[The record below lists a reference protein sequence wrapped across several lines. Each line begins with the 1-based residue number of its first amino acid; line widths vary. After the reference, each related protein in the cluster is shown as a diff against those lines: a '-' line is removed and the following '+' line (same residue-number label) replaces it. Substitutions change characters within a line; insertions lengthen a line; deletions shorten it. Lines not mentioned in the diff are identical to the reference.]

1 MAAALDIFVKLKHM
15 KRSILHSLA
24 VCFAGMCVWVMNL
37 PRAAAQSAP
46 VHFTTRVQSHTVDLN
61 QPFQVQFVLENAR
74 HISAFTPPAFKG
86 FQVLQNFQSQ
96 QTSII
101 NGQVSSSYTVT
112 YVLQPVRAGKFTID
126 GATATVDGATV
137 HSNPVT
143 IEVAPGLA
151 SSSNAGGGSTAST
164 PQLPVPAAPGFTP
177 PDEDESDWS
186 QFPGLI
192 RSGEDPMDVIRKN
205 VFVKVNV
212 DKTDVYQGEQIVAT
226 YKLYTRLQTTSDVV
240 KVPAFSGF
248 STHDID
254 LPNPPQATTEIVDGK
269 RYKVFTIRKTILF
282 PLQTGNLQL
291 DPVEIDNRVR
301 LYILNKSSRH
311 VRHGDPLEEFLKD
324 PFHFNPFDDPFFD
337 DPFGGGSGLT
347 YRDFDYHLT
356 SNPVT
361 IHVKPLPEEGKPE
374 NFTGAV
380 GHFTVTATVDKDNL
394 STDDAGTLKLTISGE
409 GNLQMISSPTVN
421 FPGSFDTY
429 DPKIEDHF
437 QKNSIPFSGSRT
449 FEYVFMPHAAGDYT
463 IPAIRFAYFDPQAKA
478 YKQVETTP
486 IVLHVTMGNRTASSP
501 VDFSQQQILPDQLA
515 PIHLSPLLWL
525 HHNFSLWQQWWY
537 WLLLVLP
544 LIGVWLWM
552 RQQRRLAW
560 LRADE
565 ALWKNKQANKIARK
579 RLERAGELLRQ
590 RQEKAFYQET
600 SQALW
605 GYLSYK
611 CNIPFAELSRE
622 KLKHTLLQQSVP
634 PEQVDALFQLL
645 DHCEQALYAPAA
657 SSGDMEQVYQ
667 QALQW
672 ISSLESQLTRS

>member
-1 MAAALDIFVKLKHM
+1 M
-15 KRSILHSLA
+15 KRSIHYSWHVLLSGWL
-24 VCFAGMCVWVMNL
+24 CFWTGMQAM
-37 PRAAAQSAP
+37 AQSSP
-46 VHFTTRVQSHTVDLN
+46 VHFTTRVQSHTVDLH
-61 QPFQVQFVLENAR
+61 QPFQVQFILENAQ
-74 HISAFTPPAFKG
+74 HITAFTPPSFKG

-96 QTSII
+96 QTSIV

-112 YVLQPVRAGKFTID
+112 YVLQPMRAGKFTIE
-126 GATATVDGATV
+126 GATATVDGATLR
-137 HSNPVT
+137 SNPVT
-143 IEVAPGLA
+143 IQVAAGMASNNAGSGSSSA
-151 SSSNAGGGSTAST
+151 SSA
-164 PQLPVPAAPGFTP
+164 LPMPSAPGFMP
-177 PDEDESDWS
+177 PDEDESDLG

-192 RSGEDPMDVIRKN
+192 RSGEDPMAVIRKN

-226 YKLYTRLQTTSDVV
+226 YKLYTRLQTTSDVM

-269 RYKVFTIRKTILF
+269 RFKVFTIRKTILF

-291 DPVEIDNRVR
+291 DPVEIDNKVR
-301 LYILNKSSRH
+301 LYILNRSPRH

-337 DPFGGGSGLT
+337 DPFGGGSGLS
-347 YRDFDYHLT
+347 YRDFDYHLS

-380 GHFTVTATVDKDNL
+380 GNFTITATVDKPSL
-394 STDDAGTLKLTISGE
+394 STDDAGTLKVTVSGE
-409 GNLQMISSPTVN
+409 GNLQMISAPAID

-437 QKNSIPFSGSRT
+437 RKNSIPFSGSRT

-463 IPAIRFAYFDPQAKA
+463 IPAIRFAYFDPQTKT
-478 YKQVETTP
+478 YKQVETEP
-486 IVLHVTMGNRTASSP
+486 IALHVTMGNRAATAP
-501 VDFSQQQILPDQLA
+501 VDFGQQHILPDQLA
-515 PIHLSPLLWL
+515 PIHFSPLLWL
-525 HHNFSLWQQWWY
+525 RSDFTLWRQWWY
-537 WLLLVLP
+537 WMLLALP
-544 LIGVWLWM
+544 LAGIWFWR
-552 RQQRRLAW
+552 RQQRKLAL

-565 ALWKNKQANKIARK
+565 VLWKNKQANRIARK
-579 RLERAGELLRQ
+579 RLAQAGELLRQ
-590 RQEKAFYQET
+590 HQEKAFYQET

-605 GYLSYK
+605 GYLSHK
-611 CNIPFAELSRE
+611 CNIPFAALSRE
-622 KLKHTLLQQSVP
+622 KVREALLHMSVQ
-634 PEQVDALFQLL
+634 PEQVESLFQLL

-657 SSGDMEQVYQ
+657 SSGDMEKVYQ
-667 QALQW
+667 QAMQW
-672 ISSLESQLTRS
+672 ISSLESQLNK

>member
-1 MAAALDIFVKLKHM
+1 MAAALDIFVCRYNM
-15 KRSILHSLA
+15 KRGILYSWKVML
-24 VCFAGMCVWVMNL
+24 CCGLWLWAGWK
-37 PRAAAQSAP
+37 AAGQSSP
-46 VHFTTRVQSHTVDLN
+46 VHFTTRVQSHTVDLH
-61 QPFQVQFVLENAR
+61 QPFQVQFVLENAQR
-74 HISAFTPPAFKG
+74 ITAFTPPSFRG

-101 NGQVSSSYTVT
+101 NGQISSSYTVT
-112 YVLQPVRAGKFTID
+112 YVLQPLRAGKFTID
-126 GATATVDGATV
+126 GATATVDGATL

-143 IEVAPGLA
+143 IQVMAGVASNSNTGNSSAA
-151 SSSNAGGGSTAST
+151 SVPQASM
-164 PQLPVPAAPGFTP
+164 PAAPGFMP
-177 PDEDESDWS
+177 PDEGETDLD

-192 RSGEDPMDVIRKN
+192 RSGEDPMEVIRKN
-205 VFVKVNV
+205 LFVKVDV

-226 YKLYTRLQTTSDVV
+226 YKLYTRLQTTSDVM

-248 STHDID
+248 STRDID

-282 PLQTGNLQL
+282 PLQTGKLQL

-301 LYILNKSSRH
+301 LYILNKPSRH
-311 VRHGDPLEEFLKD
+311 VRHTDPLEEFLKD

-337 DPFGGGSGLT
+337 DPFGGGSGIT
-347 YRDFDYHLT
+347 YRDYDYHLT

-361 IHVKPLPEEGKPE
+361 IHVKPLPEEGKPA

-380 GHFTVTATVDKDNL
+380 GNFTVTATVDKSSL
-394 STDDAGTLKLTISGE
+394 STDDAGTLKVTISGA
-409 GNLQMISSPTVN
+409 GNLQMISAPTVN
-421 FPGSFDTY
+421 FPSSFDSY
-429 DPKIEDHF
+429 DPRIEDNF
-437 QKNSIPFSGSRT
+437 QKNSIPFSGSRS

-478 YKQVETTP
+478 YKEVETAP
-486 IVLHVTMGNRTASSP
+486 IVLHVTMGSRASTAP
-501 VDFSQQQILPDQLA
+501 IDFSQQHMLPDQLA

-525 HHNFSLWQQWWY
+525 HSDFSLWQQWWY

-544 LIGVWLWM
+544 LLGVWLWW

-560 LRADE
+560 LRTDE

-579 RLERAGELLRQ
+579 RLAKAGELLRQ
-590 RQEKAFYQET
+590 QQEKAFYQET

-605 GYLSYK
+605 GYLSHK

-622 KLKHTLLQQSVP
+622 RVRETLLQKAIQ

-645 DHCEQALYAPAA
+645 DHCEQALYAPTT
-657 SSGDMEQVYQ
+657 SSQDMAQVYQ

-672 ISSLESQLTRS
+672 ISSLESQLKK